1 MQYRLFPALGRD
13 LSRLVLGSMVFSREA
28 LELTYELLDTWLA
41 LGGNIVDSAHVY
53 SGGDSERALGL
64 WLKERGRREDVVIL
78 TKGAHHNADRRRVT
92 PEDIT
97 CDLRDSLAR
106 LRVETI
112 DLYLLHRDDP
122 DVPVG
127 PIVEALNEHRRAGR
141 IRAFG
146 GSNWSTRRLEEAN
159 AYARAHGL
167 EGFAASS
174 PNLSLAV
181 QSEPVWADCLSAS
194 DAPSRAWYSRSQMP
208 LFAWSSQAG
217 GFFTGLYSPE
227 NTENETMARVYYR
240 PDNWERLRRAT
251 ELGKQRGFTANQVA
265 LAWVLHQPFPTYALI
280 GPHTADEL
288 RSSVAALELTLS
300 PEEVR
305 WLNLEEGGSR
315 LSALGSRQR
324 RRQTAA
330 PDG

>member
-1 MQYRLFPALGRD
+1 MLYRHFPALKRD
-13 LSRLVLGSMVFSREA
+13 LSRLVLGTMVFSREA
-28 LELTYELLDTWLA
+28 LDLTFDLLDAWVA

-53 SGGDSERALGL
+53 SGGESERAIGV
-64 WLKERGRREDVVIL
+64 WLRERGRRDDLVIL

-97 CDLRDSLAR
+97 CDLGDSLAR
-106 LRVETI
+106 LQVETI

-127 PIVEALNEHRRAGR
+127 PIVEALNQHRRAGR

-146 GSNWSTRRLEEAN
+146 GSNWSPERLEQAN
-159 AYARAHGL
+159 AYAAAHGL

-194 DAPSRAWYSRSQMP
+194 DPHSRAWYERTQMP

-217 GFFTGLYSPE
+217 GFFTGIFSPE
-227 NTENETMARVYYR
+227 NTENETIVRVYYR

-280 GPHTADEL
+280 GPHSVEEL
-288 RSSVAALELTLS
+288 HSSVAALELSLT
-300 PEEVR
+300 PEEVA
-305 WLNLEEGGSR
+305 WLNLEEGSAR
-315 LSALGSRQR
+315 RSALGARS
-324 RRQTAA
+324 
-330 PDG
+330 DKGDV